1 MRLLLIRHGR
11 TRGNAEHR
19 YVGCTDEGILPEE
32 RERLRKMVG
41 TLSCPS
47 MLFMSPMCRCRETA
61 ECLFP
66 EMFPAASDEGDRR
79 KHSTFSP
86 SSAAGENEAA
96 GRGTAAS
103 KIVLVPE
110 FREMDFGDFEYRT
123 WQEIDQDPDPPHRAA
138 YQRYIDSGGETAF
151 PNGESKAE
159 FISRVVRGFEERVRP
174 WLSEEQERERA
185 ADASSE
191 TETAVILAHGGT
203 IMALMERYAEL
214 RRPYF
219 DWSLPPGGL
228 YQTEPFLP
236 SDSIWRLRLRN
247 S

>member
-11 TRGNAEHR
+11 TGGNAEHR

-32 RERLRKMVG
+32 KLRLRKMAG

-47 MLFMSPMCRCRETA
+47 MLFMSPMRRCRETA

-66 EMFPAASDEGDRR
+66 EILPA
-79 KHSTFSP
+79 FSSSS
-86 SSAAGENEAA
+86 SSAVGENGAV

-103 KIVLVPE
+103 HIIWVPE
-110 FREMDFGDFEYRT
+110 FREMNFGIFEYRT
-123 WQEIDQDPDPPHRAA
+123 WQEIDQDPDPLHRAV

-151 PNGESKAE
+151 PGGESKAE

-174 WLSEEQERERA
+174 WLSEEQERERT

-203 IMALMERYAEL
+203 IMALMEHYAEL

-219 DWSLPPGGL
+219 EWSLPPGGM
-228 YQTEPFLP
+228 YQTEPFL
-236 SDSIWRLRLRN
+236 SLDGIWRLRLRN
-247 S
+247 R